1 MLKER
6 IITSTDIN
14 FIKTL
19 IELNHEKIVEIEYK
33 DGIERITSIVN
44 TAKAKGVCVSK
55 SSKKDLKILCIAI
68 VIGGTLM
75 AIIGIG
81 QFYYNDSLSL

>member
-33 DGIERITSIVN
+33 DGIERMASIVN
-44 TAKAKGVCVSK
+44 TAKAKGVCAVSYTH
-55 SSKKDLKILCIAI
+55 LRAHE
-68 VIGGTLM
+68 T
-75 AIIGIG
+75 
-81 QFYYNDSLSL
+81 